1 MASKEIPIKIK
12 VDGKEI
18 ELTSKQ
24 LTLFEKNAENLR
36 KELESLGKRTEEN
49 SEQFDKLKGDLDE
62 LDNALKQVKESTKE
76 TADAA
81 ADAEQE
87 YTSMGERVGKL
98 EDKLATLR
106 LENKQ
111 GTEEYKKTAKEI
123 RRLRDVQEELD
134 ITTQKTLTTFSS
146 IPGPIG
152 FIAGGFESLR
162 VGFKS
167 AQIGLK
173 NLGLGFKTLDKAI
186 LSTGI
191 GAIVIV
197 FGLLVAAVVKA
208 FKSFKPL
215 QDAVERFGV
224 LFEVVGQ
231 VLDPIVE
238 LIGVALTEALNF
250 LSKAIAFVTGNLDEF
265 NQKLADKAAA
275 EQAAKNI
282 EKQKFDLETLGDTY
296 TEVQKKIVEARLN
309 AADKIKSINE
319 DEVLS
324 EQEKADRIKQI
335 NERLARDIQ
344 AAIDEDNKQKEQK
357 AKEAAD
363 KARQIEEDYQ
373 SRLKSLRDENEL
385 AQIKNEEDRQ
395 KRQLEIT
402 KETQL
407 KEINQLQVSERK
419 KQELINETLKN
430 YEIKVKEVN
439 DKVNSDRIKADE
451 DLAKQAQAIRLSL
464 MDNEEER
471 LKEEAKIRQ
480 EDALKAIDQSIAS
493 EEAKAKAKLA
503 INEQYDN
510 ELAKIEEKRLK
521 NERDSIYESIQVE
534 QEIRQLGLQNRLNEI
549 DLSTQSEL
557 AKIQARSLL
566 FAEQAKIDNDKELT
580 SLKQLL
586 ENKEIS
592 QTEYNERL
600 KLLDQSYALSLKENS
615 IKTEEELRVQRM
627 ANIDAIGQLAGA
639 IGQAATA
646 MGEETAA
653 GKVLIKVQQG
663 LALASTSVALA
674 EAFRGLGKDMAKGF
688 PANIIA
694 VTSTLA
700 LIASAISQFKQLTGT
715 DIKSGG
721 SSSSS
726 KSGNNLGRNYATGG
740 IVTGPG
746 SSTSDSIPINVS
758 NGEAIMTAG
767 AVSMFKPMLSMM
779 NQMGGG
785 TSFNK
790 SVGVVLSD
798 NPKVSN
804 NIEPMII
811 KTYVVSNEL
820 TNESEKQARLKDLST
835 L

>member
-1 MASKEIPIKIK
+1 MAMKEIPIKIK
-12 VDGKEI
+12 VEGKEI

-24 LTLFEKNAENLR
+24 IDLFKKNAESLR

-49 SEQFDKLKGDLDE
+49 AEQFDKLKGDLDE
-62 LDNALKQVKESTKE
+62 LDNALNEVKQSTKENTEAVKES
-76 TADAA
+76 
-81 ADAEQE
+81 EQE

-134 ITTQKTLTTFSS
+134 ITTQKTLTTFSQ

-167 AQIGLK
+167 AQIELK
-173 NLGLGFKTLDKAI
+173 KLGLGFKTLDKAI

-309 AADKIKSINE
+309 AADKIKAINE

-324 EQEKADRIKQI
+324 EEEKAERILQI

-344 AAIDEDNKQKEQK
+344 SAIDEDNKQKEQK
-357 AKEAAD
+357 AKESAD

-373 SRLKSLRDENEL
+373 SRLKTLRDENEL

-402 KETQL
+402 KDAQL
-407 KEINQLQVSERK
+407 KEIESLKVSEKK
-419 KQELINETLKN
+419 KQELVNETLKN
-430 YEIKVKEVN
+430 YEIKIKEIN
-439 DKVNSDRIKADE
+439 DKVLFDRLKADN
-451 DLAKQAQAIRLSL
+451 DLLKQAQSIRLSL

-471 LKEEAKIRQ
+471 LKEESKIRAQ
-480 EDALKAIDQSIAS
+480 DALVAIKESDAS
-493 EEAKAKAKLA
+493 EEAKKEARLA
-503 INEQYDN
+503 IVEKYKDEIKKINE
-510 ELAKIEEKRLK
+510 KIVK
-521 NERDSIYESIQVE
+521 NERDSLYATIESDR
-534 QEIRQLGLQNRLNEI
+534 EIRQIGLQNRLKEI

-557 AKIQARSLL
+557 AKIQARSMV
-566 FAEQAKIDNDKELT
+566 FAEQAKIDNEKEL
-580 SLKQLL
+580 LDLQNLL
-586 ENKEIS
+586 SNKEIDQDEYFNRVLQLE
-592 QTEYNERL
+592 QT
-600 KLLDQSYALSLKENS
+600 YALNLKENS
-615 IKTEEELRVQRM
+615 IKTEEELRAQRM

-646 MGEETAA
+646 MGEESAA
-653 GKVLIKVQQG
+653 GKVLTKVQQG

-726 KSGNNLGRNYATGG
+726 SSGNNLGRNYATGG

-758 NGEAIMTAG
+758 NGEAVMTAG

-785 TSFNK
+785 TSFAK
-790 SVGVVLSD
+790 SVGVSLND
-798 NPKVSN
+798 NPDVKT
-804 NIEPMII
+804 NIEPVII
-811 KTYVVSNEL
+811 KSYVVSNEL
-820 TNESEKQARLKDLST
+820 TNEVEKQARLKDLST